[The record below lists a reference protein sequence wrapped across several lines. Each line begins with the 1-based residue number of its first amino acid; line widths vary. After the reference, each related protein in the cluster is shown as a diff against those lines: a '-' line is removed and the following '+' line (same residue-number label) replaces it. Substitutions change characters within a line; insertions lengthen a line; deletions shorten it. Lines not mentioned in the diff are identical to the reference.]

1 MIRARLFGRLPRRW
15 RRGLDLVLT
24 VAVAV
29 GVVLVFEAE
38 VAKPYRVPSSS
49 MEPTLHCARPI
60 GGCRAGHSDR
70 VIALRI
76 VYRFR
81 DPRRGEIAVFHAP
94 AGAAS
99 CGESSTLTFIKRVIG
114 LPGETVSERNGIVF
128 VNGKRL
134 TERYV
139 PASERDR
146 RTNSWPKLEHGQ
158 YFMLGDNRT
167 HSCDS
172 RDWGP
177 VGRSSFIGPASIT
190 YWPPD
195 RVTVR

>member
-1 MIRARLFGRLPRRW
+1 MLEA
-15 RRGLDLVLT
+15 VLT

-29 GVVLVFEAE
+29 ALVLVFEAE
-38 VAKPYRVPSSS
+38 IAKPYRVPSSS
-49 MEPTLHCARPI
+49 MEPTLHCARPAS
-60 GGCRAGHSDR
+60 GCRARYSDR
-70 VIALRI
+70 VLALRI

-94 AGAAS
+94 TAAAS
-99 CGESSTLTFIKRVIG
+99 CGESGSLTFIKRVIG

-128 VNGKRL
+128 VDGRRL
-134 TERYV
+134 SERYV

-146 RTNSWPKLEHGQ
+146 RTSSWPKLEPGQ
-158 YFMLGDNRT
+158 YFMLGDNRSA
-167 HSCDS
+167 SCDS

-177 VGRSSFIGPASIT
+177 VRRPSFIGPASIT

-195 RVTVR
+195 RITLR